1 MLAIVL
7 LLLLAAC
14 RPRPGRAPAAAT
26 QDPAPPVASSAP
38 PAARPGFERTSLPE
52 AAIDAAVEGAIAAQ
66 SVPGAVVLIGRHDRV
81 LFRRAYGFRQVE
93 PDRVPMTIDTLFD
106 LASLTKPIATATAI
120 MALVERGSVA
130 LDEPLVRYVPEC
142 NGEDKRT
149 ITLRHLL
156 LHVSGLPADLPK
168 DDFAR
173 GRPEAIHRICSAS
186 LRAAPGTTSMY
197 SDLGFVLLEEVV
209 RRVTSRELSEFAE
222 DAIFAPL
229 GMRETGFV
237 PPDRLKQRAAWTEF
251 VDGVWR
257 AGVVHDPRAY
267 LLGGVAGHAG
277 LFSTG
282 DDLAEYARAILGGG
296 EVDGRRV
303 LSRRTVASMIAPHD
317 VPGSIRALGW
327 AVQSEW
333 RGEGWSP
340 RAIGHFGF
348 TGTALWIDPDKDLF
362 SVVLTNR
369 VHPDGHGDAKPLV
382 FRINTLAAQAVGPP
396 VGRADCCD
404 VSGGVRTGIDVL
416 RAEGFERLRGRRVGL
431 ITNVSGRAR
440 DGTSTVDLLMRAPG
454 VKLTALFTPEH
465 GLDAAHAGNVANTR
479 DARTGLPVYSLYG
492 DRLEPTDD
500 SLADV
505 DTLVFDVQDVGTRFF
520 TYGSTMR
527 HAMVAARDRDIRF
540 MVLDR
545 PNPIDGIDVAGPVFV
560 PSPGSFVNYHSLPIR
575 HGMTVGELAIL
586 LDADDHLGVAL
597 SVVTMR
603 GWHRRAYWDETGLP
617 WANPSPNLRS
627 VAEAVLYPAVGLLE
641 STNLSVGRGTDAPFE
656 RLGAPWIDADALSA
670 ALAAEAMAGAT
681 FAPESFTPQAD
692 PYAGERCHGVHVTVT
707 DRSRFEPVQTGLA
720 IARALRRLYP
730 REWDFAKLDRLLVHP
745 EAMNAID
752 AGLPLGSIVD
762 TFRVE
767 LVSFMAKRDKYLLY
781 GTRDCGPS
789 PRAGGL
795 VGSDAVLLSEENAD
809 HEDGNEG
816 SRDQI
821 ARGRQIRVGDPAA
834 REPER
839 NGGEKPGREDQNRSD
854 KAHRGVRLEPAHFTQ
869 TPDAQHAPG
878 RHPDD
883 GSSDRHPEP
892 APQPW
897 FEPPLEQRPPAHV
910 DGRTHGGPTDDCP
923 SCRIETEFAIQHG
936 R

>member
-1 MLAIVL
+1 MARRQAVLAVL
-7 LLLLAAC
+7 VLAAC
-14 RPRPGRAPAAAT
+14 RPTPGRAPDAAT
-26 QDPAPPVASSAP
+26 ADRPPPVASSAP
-38 PAARPGFERTSLPE
+38 PSSRLGRERTTLPE
-52 AAIDAAVEGAIAAQ
+52 AAIDAAVEDAIAAQ

-81 LFRRAYGFRQVE
+81 LFRRAYGFRQLE

-142 NGEDKRT
+142 NGENMRT

-173 GRPEAIHRICSAS
+173 GRPEAIRCICSAP
-186 LRAAPGTTSMY
+186 LRAAPGATSIY

-209 RRVTSRELSEFAE
+209 RRVTSRELSGFAE
-222 DAIFAPL
+222 EAIFAPL

-237 PPDRLKQRAAWTEF
+237 PPDRLRLRAAWTEF

-257 AGVVHDPRAY
+257 AGVVHDPRAF

-282 DDLAEYARAILGGG
+282 DDLAVYARAILGGG

-303 LSRRTVASMIAPHD
+303 LSRPTVASMIAPHD

-327 AVQSEW
+327 AMQSEW

-340 RAIGHFGF
+340 TAIGHFGF

-382 FRINTLAAQAVGPP
+382 SRINTLAAQAVGPP
-396 VGRADCCD
+396 AGRVDGCD

-416 RAEGFERLRGRRVGL
+416 RDEGFERLRGRRVGL

-440 DGTSTVDLLMRAPG
+440 DGTSTLDLLMGAPG

-465 GLDAAHAGNVANTR
+465 GLDAAHPGHVADTH

-492 DRLEPTDD
+492 DRFEPSDE

-520 TYGSTMR
+520 TYASTMR
-527 HAMVAARDRDIRF
+527 RAMVAARDHDIRF

-545 PNPIDGIDVAGPVFV
+545 PNPIDGIDVAGPVLV
-560 PSPGSFVNYHSLPIR
+560 PQTGSFVNYHSLPIR

-603 GWHRRAYWDETGLP
+603 GWRRGAYWDETGLP

-670 ALAAEAMAGAT
+670 ALAAEGISGASFT
-681 FAPESFTPQAD
+681 PESFTPQAD
-692 PYAGERCHGVHVTVT
+692 RYAGERCHGVHVAVR
-707 DRSRFEPVQTGLA
+707 DRARFEPIQAGLA
-720 IARALRRLYP
+720 IARALRRLYA

-767 LVSFMAKRDKYLLY
+767 LVRFMAKRDKYLLY
-781 GTRDCGPS
+781 GTRECGPS
-789 PRAGGL
+789 P
-795 VGSDAVLLSEENAD
+795 
-809 HEDGNEG
+809 
-816 SRDQI
+816 
-821 ARGRQIRVGDPAA
+821 
-834 REPER
+834 
-839 NGGEKPGREDQNRSD
+839 
-854 KAHRGVRLEPAHFTQ
+854 
-869 TPDAQHAPG
+869 
-878 RHPDD
+878 
-883 GSSDRHPEP
+883 
-892 APQPW
+892 
-897 FEPPLEQRPPAHV
+897 
-910 DGRTHGGPTDDCP
+910 
-923 SCRIETEFAIQHG
+923 
-936 R
+936 